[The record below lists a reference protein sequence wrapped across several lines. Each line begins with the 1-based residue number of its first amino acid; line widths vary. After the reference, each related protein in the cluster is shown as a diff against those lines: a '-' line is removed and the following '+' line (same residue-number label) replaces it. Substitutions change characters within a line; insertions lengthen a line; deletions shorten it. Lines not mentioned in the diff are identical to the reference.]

1 MNKLSKWIA
10 ILLVF
15 TLLAACGD
23 AGNYIKDN
31 YSLIDVQG
39 QGKSTAKI
47 YSVAGKD
54 VPTVAKEIADKEKP
68 TEMSKDSA
76 ERMFLVYDNKI
87 INVQKD
93 PNAEGTTLVEVD
105 SIQYAKENYDSSFL
119 QGYVAATLLQS
130 LFGGG
135 WFNSSRGSG
144 YDYKGYTSSKRY
156 NDYGRYQSV
165 PYPGSAGSTGS
176 TGSTTK
182 PQPSTSDR
190 KGSFSTTPPNSQTNT
205 PSNSQT
211 TTPSNP
217 QTGTPPKSNPTVGDS
232 ARKSDGSKPTYKTP
246 SSGSSKPSTSSRSGS
261 FKRK

>member
-1 MNKLSKWIA
+1 MINKLSKWIA

-23 AGNYIKDN
+23 AGNYVKDN

-47 YSVAGKD
+47 YSVAGKN

-68 TEMSKDSA
+68 TEMSKDSE

-93 PNAEGTTLVEVD
+93 TNTEGNTLVEVD
-105 SIQYAKENYDSSFL
+105 SIQYAKENYNSSFL

-135 WFNSSRGSG
+135 WFNNSRGSDS
-144 YDYKGYTSSKRY
+144 DYKGYTSSKRY
-156 NDYGRYQSV
+156 NDYGKYQST
-165 PYPGSAGSTGS
+165 PYPGSTDSA
-176 TGSTTK
+176 TK
-182 PQPSTSDR
+182 PQPSTSGR
-190 KGSFSTTPPNSQTNT
+190 KGSFTTTPSNPQTTT

-217 QTGTPPKSNPTVGDS
+217 QTGTPPNSKPTVGDS
-232 ARKSDGSKPTYKTP
+232 ARKNDGSKPTYKTP
-246 SSGSSKPSTSSRSGS
+246 SSGSSKPGTSSRSGS

>member
-54 VPTVAKEIADKEKP
+54 VPTVAKEIAGKEKP
-68 TEMSKDSA
+68 TEMSKDSE

-87 INVQKD
+87 VNVQKD
-93 PNAEGTTLVEVD
+93 PNTEGTTLVEVD
-105 SIQYAKENYDSSFL
+105 SIQYAKENYSSSFL

-135 WFNSSRGSG
+135 WFNNNRGTG
-144 YDYKGYTSSKRY
+144 NDYKGYTSSPRY
-156 NDYGRYQSV
+156 NDYGKYQSA
-165 PYPGSAGSTGS
+165 PNPGSTGS
-176 TGSTTK
+176 GSTTK

-190 KGSFSTTPPNSQTNT
+190 KGSFSTTPSKP
-205 PSNSQT
+205 QT

-217 QTGTPPKSNPTVGDS
+217 QTDTPSKSNPSVGDS